1 MTAREEEK
9 NMKRLENVGMA
20 QTWTC
25 YAGAL
30 YGSLKAAGMW
40 GGDLDTLMG
49 ETGILFQFIM
59 ADDCCPSGVTVYN
72 WKENHYAM
80 ADRIGI
86 ANDVLV
92 VHKEPQWNTFEAA
105 QELAVVRIKESI
117 DRGVAPIVWAPTPLL
132 EFGLISG
139 YDDDE
144 HILYPV
150 HCLPNEPD
158 PTLYE
163 NFALSEVPI
172 IHVQS
177 FYKKCEYDREKTV
190 RNSLRFGVEHWNSDS
205 HVTPNYGSGKKA
217 WENMI
222 SALERKSF
230 SEFGLTYCMNVYAE
244 SKRRL
249 PAFLSQVA
257 GIADY
262 FAPLKE
268 ASALYSDV
276 SAQTESMAKTLP
288 FDGPESTVK
297 EEDVPALL
305 ESAKRAYEIET
316 KAMVIIEQTL
326 ET

>member
-1 MTAREEEK
+1 MEEEK
-9 NMKRLENVGMA
+9 NMKRLGNVSMA
-20 QTWTC
+20 PTWTC

-40 GGDLDTLMG
+40 DRDLDTLMG

-59 ADDCCPSGVTVYN
+59 AEDCCPSGVTVYN
-72 WKENHYAM
+72 WKESHYAM
-80 ADRIGI
+80 ADRIGVS
-86 ANDVLV
+86 NDVFV

-105 QELAVVRIKESI
+105 QELAVLRIKESI
-117 DRGVAPIVWAPTPLL
+117 DRGIAPIVWAPTPIL

-144 HILYPV
+144 RILYPI

-163 NFALSEVPI
+163 NFGLSEVPI

-177 FYKKCEYDREKTV
+177 FYKRCEYDREKTV
-190 RNSLRFGVEHWNSDS
+190 RNSLRFGVEHWHGES
-205 HVTPNYGSGKKA
+205 HVTPNYGSGKRA

-222 SALERKSF
+222 SAMEKRSF
-230 SEFGLTYCMNVYAE
+230 NEFGLTYCMNVYAE

-249 PAFLSQVA
+249 PVFLNEVA
-257 GIADY
+257 GLASY
-262 FAPLKE
+262 LAPLKK
-268 ASALYSDV
+268 AAALYGEV
-276 SAQTESMAKTLP
+276 SEQTENMVGMLP
-288 FDGPESTVK
+288 FKGPESTVRK
-297 EEDVPALL
+297 EDVPALL
-305 ESAKRAYEIET
+305 GSAKRAYEVET
-316 KAMVIIEQTL
+316 KAMAIIEQAL